1 MSVMRKDEVTEE
13 LIKTT
18 AKRLFFVEGK
28 FNATTQ
34 EIADAAGVNR
44 TLINY
49 YFRSRDNL
57 FNLIFEEAQITELQ
71 KSESIL
77 FSELPFKEKI
87 SQFIDYNM
95 EMAVEYPYL
104 EIYLVTQINQG
115 CVYGKQDHIEKVM
128 PEFFKQI
135 ETEIKKGNIREMEPI
150 QFVLNMISM
159 ISFPL
164 CMRPLIQESMK
175 IDDKSYVKILKD
187 RKKVILQS
195 LFTN

>member
-1 MSVMRKDEVTEE
+1 MKKDEVTEE